1 MNRDDLSKPFDLAR
15 YKKLISGLVEN
26 ELYVESKQIH
36 YSSEIISSAVNIGHF
51 LENRFNNILIIK
63 HNAGLSA
70 RVKLAV
76 ETFKLMAENNID
88 KALIAYVSNNDSEE
102 WRFSYV
108 TITLDE
114 IKGRIK
120 KSYSNPRRYS
130 YVLGPKAK
138 TRTPYTYLIEKGISS
153 NIEELQKRFSIE
165 VVNNEFYKFVASYYD
180 ALVGAKDT
188 VLNRESFQ
196 LVSQLTSVGF
206 LKEDNEGIHYYIEPL
221 LTYPNKG
228 EMSHQFAI
236 RLVGRLMFC
245 WFLREKHSALGKP
258 LVSHSLVSHEAALK
272 QENYYHMILAP
283 LFFETLAK
291 EKDNRHDKYKSGDFA
306 GVPYLNG
313 GLFSWQID
321 DYYTPDTQSGLS
333 KSSIIDV
340 PDKWIRG
347 LTEVLERY
355 NFTVDENT
363 SIDSELSI
371 DPEMLGR
378 IFENLLARI
387 NPETNKKVRNA
398 TGSFYTPRQIVE
410 YMVDESLYYY
420 LTEKTNINENKLRAL
435 ISYGTEDDLEYQ
447 LTKLECEKVVEALS
461 IIKILDPACG
471 SGAFPIGALQ
481 KIVYILETA
490 DPEAKLWKDIQF
502 ASASPETRASLERE
516 NFDYIRKLG
525 VIRQSIFGVDIQPIA
540 TEIAR
545 LRCFLTLVV
554 EQSIDDN
561 KYNRGVRP
569 LPNLD
574 FKFITANTLI
584 TAPIDQAENPTLF
597 GTFTDQFSQAV
608 DDYFSSEGQHKND
621 MLNRLRDLIDY
632 KVDENTQNV
641 KSLKTGLIKDERY
654 INAVAHKN
662 VKLTN
667 KLEHE
672 ADIWKSYKN
681 VFNHQ
686 QVKFFEPRYFFPN
699 TNEGFDIVIGNPPY
713 IQLQKNEGTLADLYK
728 NEGYETFIRTGDIY
742 SLFYERGLNLTK
754 SDSGLLCYITSNK
767 WMRAGYGEKTRSF
780 FSKKDPLLLIDFGGF
795 KVFESA
801 TVDTNILLIRNHS
814 NTHKLIG
821 CHFRNDYHKMM
832 SINEYFSARNTALS
846 ELGSNTWFIGD
857 SREIKLKEKIE
868 STGTPLKEW
877 DIEINYGIKTGL
889 NEAFVIDEATRNEL
903 VRDDSKSTEVIKPL
917 LRGRDIAKYSIN
929 FAQQYLLFI
938 PWHFPNHKSL
948 NASDFFNNEVSFSEK
963 YPAVFNYLSKYKG
976 QLSRRNKAEVGKRYE
991 WYALQRC
998 ANTYYDN
1005 FDKEK
1010 IIYPV
1015 ISAKAAFYIDSNGY
1029 FINDKVFMITGK
1041 NLYYL
1046 IAFLNSSLSHIY
1058 MKMIGSPLGAEG
1070 IEYRKI
1076 YLDQYPIPKI
1086 NESNKYLAEK
1096 LIGITKEIEASSNLN
1111 RALQEEINQIVY
1123 KLYDLT
1129 DEEIAFIERTV

>member
-26 ELYVESKQIH
+26 ELYIESKNIH
-36 YSSEIISSAVNIGHF
+36 YSSEIIASAVNIGHF

-88 KALIAYVSNNDSEE
+88 KALIAYASNSDSEE

-153 NIEELQKRFSIE
+153 NVEELQKRFSIE
-165 VVNNEFYKFVASYYD
+165 VVNNEFYKYVASYYD

-306 GVPYLNG
+306 DVPYLNG

-333 KSSIIDV
+333 KSSIIGV
-340 PDKWIRG
+340 PDKWLRG

-554 EQSIDDN
+554 EQSIDDS

-574 FKFITANTLI
+574 FKFITANTLLS
-584 TAPIDQAENPTLF
+584 APKDQAENPTLF
-597 GTFTDQFSQAV
+597 GTFSDQFSLAV
-608 DDYFSSEGQHKND
+608 DEYFSSEGQHKND
-621 MLNRLRDLIDY
+621 MLNRIRDLIDY
-632 KVDENTQNV
+632 KVDENIQNV

-654 INAVAHKN
+654 INAVAHNN
-662 VKLTN
+662 VKLTD
-667 KLEHE
+667 KLEQE

-681 VFNHQ
+681 VFTHQ
-686 QVKFFEPRYFFPN
+686 QVKFFEPKYFFPN

-713 IQLQKNEGTLADLYK
+713 ISTEKIAEPEKSIYK
-728 NEGYETFIRTGDIY
+728 SEFTSIYASRTDIY
-742 SLFYERGLNLTK
+742 TYFYYRGLGLTK
-754 SDSGLLCYITSNK
+754 PGSGLLCYITSNN
-767 WMRAGYGEKTRSF
+767 WMRAEYGEKTRNY
-780 FSKKDPLLLIDFGGF
+780 FSSKNPLQLIDFSGF

-801 TVDTNILLIRNHS
+801 TVDTNILLIQN
-814 NTHKLIG
+814 
-821 CHFRNDYHKMM
+821 
-832 SINEYFSARNTALS
+832 SINLHRLEAIQFKNDFKKGQSVKDYIDSRKTMITGLS
-846 ELGSNTWFIGD
+846 SSPWFIGD
-857 SREIKLKEKIE
+857 AEEISLKRKIE
-868 STGTPLKEW
+868 NTGVTLKNW
-877 DIEINYGIKTGL
+877 NIKISRGIITGL
-889 NEAFVIDEATRNEL
+889 NEAFIIDDLQKGRLIRESPEGAEI
-903 VRDDSKSTEVIKPL
+903 IKPL
-917 LRGRDIAKYSIN
+917 LRGRDIRRFGYNYANKYVITSG
-929 FAQQYLLFI
+929 FGMYKTL
-938 PWHFPNHKSL
+938 PK
-948 NASDFFNNEVSFSEK
+948 K
-963 YPAVFNYLSKYKG
+963 YPSVYQHLLQYKDKLKLRGQCKSSRSGKSASSDYIGQHHWLELDNNPSKSYLDDF
-976 QLSRRNKAEVGKRYE
+976 E
-991 WYALQRC
+991 
-998 ANTYYDN
+998 
-1005 FDKEK
+1005 KEK
-1010 IIYPV
+1010 IAWIDLSDSGRFALVEPGIYLD
-1015 ISAKAAFYIDSNGY
+1015 KTLFYLVSDDNS
-1029 FINDKVFMITGK
+1029 
-1041 NLYYL
+1041 YL
-1046 IAFLNSSLSHIY
+1046 LGVLNSSLINWYFDTICSSSGVGTNRWA
-1058 MKMIGSPLGAEG
+1058 KVS
-1070 IEYRKI
+1070 IEQ
-1076 YLDQYPIPKI
+1076 LPIPKPDDNKEIVQKIKNEVLRI
-1086 NESNKYLAEK
+1086 NEL
-1096 LIGITKEIEASSNLN
+1096 SSNTLV
-1111 RALQEEINQIVY
+1111 EKTKIINNLVY
-1123 KLYDLT
+1123 QLYDLT
-1129 DEEIAFIERTV
+1129 SEEIAIIEDT